1 MLVTLYKVSE
11 LYFRVLGMNGF
22 HGKAENERFTV
33 AVSRC
38 RQNLKHENFK
48 HFSGR
53 LRQKIAPKACHT
65 CSLISCR
72 PHPGW
77 SLTAIIGMA
86 SVFDLSVSFDF
97 ISIMFYCWSNRL
109 NENEFDSSSL

>member
-22 HGKAENERFTV
+22 HGEAENERFTV

-38 RQNLKHENFK
+38 RQNLKY
-48 HFSGR
+48 FSGR

-65 CSLISCR
+65 CSLVSCR

-77 SLTAIIGMA
+77 SVNYRHYRSAIIGMA

-97 ISIMFYCWSNRL
+97 AHL
-109 NENEFDSSSL
+109 HFDNVLLLVEPSQ